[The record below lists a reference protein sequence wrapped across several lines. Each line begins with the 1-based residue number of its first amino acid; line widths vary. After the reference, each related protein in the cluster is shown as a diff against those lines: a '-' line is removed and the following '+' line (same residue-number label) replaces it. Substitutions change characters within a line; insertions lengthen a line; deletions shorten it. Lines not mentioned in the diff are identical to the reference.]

1 MKLKKLFFP
10 LTLLLMGMMMF
21 SCGLLNNDSEEFK
34 FTESGVGYKFYVENE
49 SASTPEIGSFLTL
62 RLTYGSEDSVFY
74 SSDFIPEGVMKLPM
88 SEPQYEGDLFE
99 ALSMMHVGDSA
110 SFLLDAESFFLQTA
124 GFPEVPEFAQGV
136 EDLLFNVKLEQ
147 VQTEAEL
154 QAETEMQMAEAQS
167 LEQVQMQEY
176 IDENNIT
183 AQPTESG
190 MYYVEHKK
198 GTGPKPKAGDK
209 VKVHYTGMLLDGT
222 KFDSSVDRGQPFEFT
237 LGVGQVIRGWDEG
250 IAMMNVGSEA
260 TFILPS
266 HMAYGERGAGR
277 DIPPFAPL
285 VFEVELIDIV
295 KE

>member
-1 MKLKKLFFP
+1 MKSKKIFFHLF
-10 LTLLLMGMMMF
+10 LLMFGMMMF
-21 SCGLLNNDSEEFK
+21 SCGLLNNDSDEYK
-34 FTESGVGYKFYVENE
+34 FTESGIGYKFHVEDQ
-49 SASTPEIGSFLTL
+49 SAPVPDSGSFLTL

-110 SFLLDAESFFLQTA
+110 SFLIDAESFFLQTA

-136 EDLLFNVKLEQ
+136 EDLLFNVKLEK
-147 VQTEAEL
+147 VQSQAEM

-167 LEQVQMQEY
+167 VEKEQMQEY
-176 IDENNIT
+176 IEENNIT
-183 AQPTESG
+183 AQPTETG

-198 GTGPKPKAGDK
+198 GSGPKPQEGDK

-266 HMAYGERGAGR
+266 HMAYGERGAGS

-285 VFEVELIDIV
+285 VFEVELLDV
-295 KE
+295 TKE